1 MEYDEEKWTGLIKWD
16 STKETQEVSLDLID
30 LPSDMGS
37 IINPIDLLHNNGT
50 SPKMR
55 RTRECQL
62 KKAGS
67 LASDVRVPVTA
78 HGKAQLRGVASSS
91 SSSRKVPV
99 TAHGKACIPARKRKA
114 TKEEEKMMATSHT
127 QKSMRKTAV
136 SSSTTSSRSLLDDCK
151 KLANDFTKKKNYD
164 FRELFALPKQGD
176 FSQRELNVGY
186 VDALL
191 RDVKTHEDADE
202 AIR

>member
-1 MEYDEEKWTGLIKWD
+1 M
-16 STKETQEVSLDLID
+16 SLDLID

-37 IINPIDLLHNNGT
+37 IAHPINLLHNNGT
-50 SPKMR
+50 SPKLR

-91 SSSRKVPV
+91 SSSHKVPV

-114 TKEEEKMMATSHT
+114 TKEEEKKMATSHT
-127 QKSMRKTAV
+127 QKSMQKTAV
-136 SSSTTSSRSLLDDCK
+136 SLSTTSSRSLLDDCKKFANCK

-164 FRELFALPKQGD
+164 FRELFALPKQGH
-176 FSQRELNVGY
+176 FSQREVNVGY

-191 RDVKTHEDADE
+191 QHVKTHEDADE